1 MKSLYLTESERQQIL
16 NLHKSRMLLKED
28 PTTPAAGTTPAAST
42 TTTPAAGT
50 PAAGTTP
57 AASTTTT
64 PATGTPAAVTNYT
77 VQQLQQLLISK
88 GYNVGSADNQLGKG
102 TLAQIEAAVKAAK
115 SGTPAAPAATTSLPA
130 PVIAP
135 LAGTQKTTGLQTDA
149 SGKVTGGTTTTIGGN
164 TPTTDAGSM
173 TT

>member
-16 NLHKSRMLLKED
+16 NLHKSKMLSEQVPAAGAAA
-28 PTTPAAGTTPAAST
+28 PTSTPAPATGAAPAAGT
-42 TTTPAAGT
+42 
-50 PAAGTTP
+50 
-57 AASTTTT
+57 
-64 PATGTPAAVTNYT
+64 TPAAVTNYT

-102 TLAQIEAAVKAAK
+102 TLAQIEAAVKASK

-130 PVIAP
+130 PVIAS

-149 SGKVTGGTTTTIGGN
+149 SGKVTGVSTTTIGGN